1 MHGARHRQRLPDYH
15 NRRAQQLQVCK
26 LTRRAQPRIQCAYVR
41 LVRDAEIQL
50 EHEAERVA
58 PNAGAKDPP
67 GRAVKKVDRCHPRP
81 HVQDCLERRVRERA
95 EVHFGVGF
103 TEDERDEREEQ
114 RRAEP
119 DEAYVALG
127 EAP

>member
-1 MHGARHRQRLPDYH
+1 MHSARHRQWLPDYH
-15 NRRAQQLQVCK
+15 NRRTQQLQVRK
-26 LTRRAQPRIQCAYVR
+26 LARRAQPRVQRAHVG

-58 PNAGAKDPP
+58 SDTGAEDPP
-67 GRAVKKVDRCHPRP
+67 SRAVEEVDRCHPRP

-103 TEDERDEREEQ
+103 
-114 RRAEP
+114 A
-119 DEAYVALG
+119 
-127 EAP
+127 